1 MQKVV
6 ISWYYYESDRYN
18 KVFWSKFKE
27 TRPKWQLEP
36 RGRCQENERR
46 SLNTSR
52 ASDILDEIFVESL
65 KSPDCVNILFSC
77 IKNVEKQITQIF
89 ESTNEIKEGQIK
101 GEKQLA
107 ELTEAIDFSSN
118 KFDEYEK
125 DRKEKEERIKTL
137 EDCLINMSKRVDSL
151 SGQVDK

>member
-1 MQKVV
+1 MSLTDITK
-6 ISWYYYESDRYN
+6 YFDRNSKKRDLSGNSN
-18 KVFWSKFKE
+18 KEEGAKKLKE
-27 TRPKWQLEP
+27 
-36 RGRCQENERR
+36 G
-46 SLNTSR
+46 SLNTRR
-52 ASDILDEIFVESL
+52 ASDIPDEIFTESL
-65 KSPDCVNILFSC
+65 KSPDCVNTLFSC